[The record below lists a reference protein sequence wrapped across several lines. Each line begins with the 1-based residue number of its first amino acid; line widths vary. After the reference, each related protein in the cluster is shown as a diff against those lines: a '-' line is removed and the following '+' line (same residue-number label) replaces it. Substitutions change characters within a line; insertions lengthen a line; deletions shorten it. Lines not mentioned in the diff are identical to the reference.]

1 MQLLNSKEKK
11 NKIER
16 VTRVMSIRGLA
27 ILLKGAPFKL
37 CVYIHKGMEDQK
49 SKRPRKVKK

>member
-16 VTRVMSIRGLA
+16 VARVMSICGLA
-27 ILLKGAPFKL
+27 ILLKGAPLKL

-49 SKRPRKVKK
+49 SKRPRKVQK